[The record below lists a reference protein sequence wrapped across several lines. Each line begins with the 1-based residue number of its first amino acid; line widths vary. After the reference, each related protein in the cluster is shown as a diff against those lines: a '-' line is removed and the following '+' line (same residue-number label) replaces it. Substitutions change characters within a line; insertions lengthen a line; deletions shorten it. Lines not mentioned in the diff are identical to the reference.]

1 MHNGYPSHDDDD
13 DNYEKVCVM
22 EAPANEDNELDTL
35 LLLGQVSTSTVIII
49 IIIINVSVIMII
61 VNKIIK
67 IMVKSINL
75 SLGTGC
81 ERVSGQSNSRL

>member
-1 MHNGYPSHDDDD
+1 
-13 DNYEKVCVM
+13 M
-22 EAPANEDNELDTL
+22 EAPANEENELDTL
-35 LLLGQVSTSTVIII
+35 LLLGQVSTSTVIINDDSSI
-49 IIIINVSVIMII
+49 TIISVIIIINNSVIMII

-67 IMVKSINL
+67 IMVKSSNP